1 MIIVYLFIVSR
12 YFVFFRLTFNII
24 RVMFLINNGT
34 KIIGLNLILVIK
46 VTSAI

>member
-1 MIIVYLFIVSR
+1 
-12 YFVFFRLTFNII
+12 
-24 RVMFLINNGT
+24 MFLINNGT